1 MKNHST
7 PKKTKVPKHSYH
19 EDHYMDFLVEQG
31 AMAMIDGRYTPINC
45 KYNLEYLNALYKKTY
60 L

>member
-7 PKKTKVPKHSYH
+7 PKRTKAVKHSYP
-19 EDHYMDFLVEQG
+19 EDHYMDFLVEQKF
-31 AMAMIDGRYTPINC
+31 MEKKDGRHSPIDC
-45 KYNLEYLNALYKKTY
+45 KYSLAYLNALYKKTY